1 MKTRHLTL
9 LLLGVVSCSGDSSP
23 TTPTPGA
30 GGGTTVT
37 PVATSIDVSGGSAT
51 GGITFVSLTQASTLT
66 AIVRDQS
73 GSPIAGAPVTW
84 ASSDQAVATVSSAG
98 LVTAVANGTAV
109 ITATSGSA
117 SGTASVTVNQVAI
130 SASLSIESVTL
141 ASVGDTATLAATVV
155 DGLDQALSSPTLVW
169 TSSDTAV
176 AAIDSTGLITS
187 VANGT
192 ATVTATSGAA
202 SATASVTVSQVAASV
217 LSLIHI

>member
-30 GGGTTVT
+30 GGGPTTVT

-155 DGLDQALSSPTLVW
+155 DGLDQALS
-169 TSSDTAV
+169 
-176 AAIDSTGLITS
+176 
-187 VANGT
+187 
-192 ATVTATSGAA
+192 
-202 SATASVTVSQVAASV
+202 
-217 LSLIHI
+217 LIHI

>member
-9 LLLGVVSCSGDSSP
+9 LLLGVVSCGGDSSP

-117 SGTASVTVNQVAI
+117 SGTASVTV
-130 SASLSIESVTL
+130 
-141 ASVGDTATLAATVV
+141 
-155 DGLDQALSSPTLVW
+155 
-169 TSSDTAV
+169 
-176 AAIDSTGLITS
+176 
-187 VANGT
+187 
-192 ATVTATSGAA
+192 
-202 SATASVTVSQVAASV
+202 SQVAASV
-217 LSLIHI
+217 ALSSTSETFASLTDLSLIHI